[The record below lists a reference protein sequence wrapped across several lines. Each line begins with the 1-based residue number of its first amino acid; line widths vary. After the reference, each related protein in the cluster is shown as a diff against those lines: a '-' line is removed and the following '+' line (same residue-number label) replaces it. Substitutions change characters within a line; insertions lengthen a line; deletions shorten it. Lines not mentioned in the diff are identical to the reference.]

1 MSDSTPAG
9 STAVSVAHTGL
20 VNGNRRKDEL
30 QAIAE
35 AMGLS
40 ADGQR
45 GALAERILAHMTA
58 ITATLSTNPQFAGL
72 YSSLA
77 AKKSS
82 KSAAKPGG
90 QKAPKKSSHKTAED
104 ASEAA
109 KTPDAATGAN
119 KKLQD
124 LKVTTDPPPG
134 FASLGATK
142 KPDIAP
148 TDKALSPLTDAS
160 SVEPDGDA
168 KGPTDDPDDAHDKP
182 EGKALQ
188 GETMAVLLNVLS
200 LRDPPQEVYIP
211 EVPVQTQALN
221 GSIVH
226 QTRLTQLLP
235 AAIENHSPMKVKGG
249 RFSRPGL
256 HDPDAIMGAGT
267 VAQHLN
273 RDVPAL
279 KFDMADLYNLQPSKS
294 GDFLTC
300 SIMYDPD
307 TEMTSKDAVVQP
319 PGPTGLTGSGSDK
332 PLEIARECARVKA
345 ENDPRN
351 DEAKMREFH
360 DFLLQ
365 HANVDLDNYSRGP
378 VENMRDALIHHLEY
392 TKVIDKFKPWL
403 KTKKGYTVPT
413 NSSQFPGYSFL
424 KSDITS
430 ALGLKSSTTN
440 GNSTLFKNKH
450 LVLSKKAKEWVATEG
465 KEHSLDF
472 DGMAIAKWKA
482 RFLKTAKGGDDSD
495 GHEAAKAAAK
505 AQKKQKRQRA
515 NKSSSDEEEP
525 VAVKKSKGKG
535 KQRAVSDSEGMD
547 DSD

>member
-1 MSDSTPAG
+1 MSDFTPAG
-9 STAVSVAHTGL
+9 STAVSVAYTGL

-30 QAIAE
+30 PAIAE

-58 ITATLSTNPQFAGL
+58 NTAICGA
-72 YSSLA
+72 
-77 AKKSS
+77 
-82 KSAAKPGG
+82 
-90 QKAPKKSSHKTAED
+90 APKKSSHKTAED
-104 ASEAA
+104 ALEAA
-109 KTPDAATGAN
+109 KTPDAATGEN

-134 FASLGATK
+134 FASLGATT

-148 TDKALSPLTDAS
+148 TNKALSPLTDAS

-168 KGPTDDPDDAHDKP
+168 KGPTDYPDDAHDKP

-267 VAQHLN
+267 VAQHFN
-273 RDVPAL
+273 RD
-279 KFDMADLYNLQPSKS
+279 
-294 GDFLTC
+294 TC

-307 TEMTSKDAVVQP
+307 TEMTGKDAVVQP

-332 PLEIARECARVKA
+332 PLEIARERARVKA

-392 TKVIDKFKPWL
+392 TKVIGKFKPWL
-403 KTKKGYTVPT
+403 KTKKRYTVPT

-482 RFLKTAKGGDDSD
+482 RFLKTTKGGDDSD